1 MSIVGEN
8 GAGKTTFIKLLTRLY
23 DPTEGEILFNGV
35 NIKKIEYEQYMS
47 LFSTVYQ
54 DYKLFSFSLKD
65 NIALNLPVDDKRIQ
79 TVLERVG
86 LSEKLRTLPKGM
98 DTMLYKN
105 FAEDGFEP
113 SGGEGQKIALARALY
128 RDTSFVIL
136 DEPTAAWDPRAE
148 YEMYRNFNEMVA
160 GKTAVYI
167 SHRMSSTKF
176 CDKVA
181 VFTKGKLVEYGT
193 HNDLIK
199 KDGLYKELF
208 DMQAQYYKEK

>member
-1 MSIVGEN
+1 
-8 GAGKTTFIKLLTRLY
+8 
-23 DPTEGEILFNGV
+23 
-35 NIKKIEYEQYMS
+35 MS

-65 NIALNLPVDDKRIQ
+65 NIALSLPVDEKKIQ
-79 TVLERVG
+79 RVLERVG
-86 LSEKLRTLPKGM
+86 LSKKLVTLPKGM
-98 DTMLYKN
+98 DTMLFKN

-128 RDTSFVIL
+128 KDSPFVIL

-148 YEMYRNFNEMVA
+148 YEMYRNFNEVVK

-167 SHRMSSTKF
+167 SHRMSSTRF

-181 VFTKGKLVEYGT
+181 VLDKGKLVEYGT
-193 HNDLIK
+193 HNELME

-208 DMQAQYYKEK
+208 DMQAQYYKDK